1 MIEMMLDKYILYVLM
16 GCVAAA
22 GIVSKVIVS
31 IVLKR
36 LVRAAGSMGKST
48 HPFMRLVRAKF
59 EHTCM
64 ISDKVEN
71 VGVFVDKFL
80 YEYKTAGVKLH
91 TIRRMETAS
100 AVLCLILGAVGAF
113 LAYMTYGMQE
123 EVFRLGGVGVGL
135 AVLVYAVHLLTDE
148 KYRLEAV
155 KNYMIDYLEN
165 ICLKRYEK
173 NYRREIHAAAPE
185 VPIPD
190 FGEADEIRESEFVE
204 TESMGTE
211 SMGMESMGMESM
223 EIEDAEMEDMKIK
236 AAEMEIAEMEI
247 AEKETVKKKTAKKE
261 AAKKE
266 AVRKEGVE
274 EKAPE
279 RRQQE
284 PIRPHPGR
292 EVPSPRTSPEIEPP
306 TMPEPYEV
314 PDVTAPVR
322 AAKSGRAEKKALKE
336 KMQETAKDEKK
347 DVLIRQIL
355 EEFMA

>member
-16 GCVAAA
+16 GCAAAA

-31 IVLKR
+31 VALKR

-48 HPFMRLVRAKF
+48 HPLMRLVRAKF

-91 TIRRMETAS
+91 TIRRAETAS
-100 AVLCLILGAVGAF
+100 SVLCLILGAVGAF

-123 EVFRLGGVGVGL
+123 EVFRLGGVGAGL

-155 KNYMIDYLEN
+155 KNYMVDYLEN

-173 NYRREIHAAAPE
+173 NYRREIHAVAPE

-190 FGEADEIRESEFVE
+190 FGEANEIRESESVRK
-204 TESMGTE
+204 ESAGKE
-211 SMGMESMGMESM
+211 SV
-223 EIEDAEMEDMKIK
+223 EIESVEMEDLEVEDMKLK
-236 AAEMEIAEMEI
+236 AAEMEIE
-247 AEKETVKKKTAKKE
+247 
-261 AAKKE
+261 
-266 AVRKEGVE
+266 E

-284 PIRPHPGR
+284 PICPRPGR
-292 EVPSPRTSPEIEPP
+292 EVPSPDASPEIEPP
-306 TMPEPYEV
+306 AMPEPYEV

-322 AAKSGRAEKKALKE
+322 ASKSGRGGKKASKE
-336 KMQETAKDEKK
+336 KVQEPAKDEKK